1 MQHVHSLTSSSRS
14 ISTPVQ
20 VGVYECEVRLKFR
33 MIEEGKLPTDRAE
46 LLAML
51 LEAYGYGTDEYLESL
66 EVEVRA
72 EAIEEV
78 SASPKMRRQLIRL
91 RNSRELV

>member
-1 MQHVHSLTSSSRS
+1 MQHVHSLTPSSRS
-14 ISTPVQ
+14 IATPVQ

-33 MIEEGKLPTDRAE
+33 IIEEGNLPTDRAE

-66 EVEVRA
+66 QVEVRA

-91 RNSRELV
+91 RNSKELV

>member
-1 MQHVHSLTSSSRS
+1 MQYVHSLTPSSRS
-14 ISTPVQ
+14 ISTPVP

-33 MIEEGKLPTDRAE
+33 MIEEGTLPTDRAE
-46 LLAML
+46 LLEML

-66 EVEVRA
+66 QVEVRA

>member
-1 MQHVHSLTSSSRS
+1 MQHVHSLARSSRS
-14 ISTPVQ
+14 ISAPVQ

-33 MIEEGKLPTDRAE
+33 MIEEGKLPTDHGE
-46 LLAML
+46 LLEML
-51 LEAYGYGTDEYLESL
+51 LEAYGYGTDEYLEPL
-66 EVEVRA
+66 QVEVRA

-91 RNSRELV
+91 RNSKELI

>member
-1 MQHVHSLTSSSRS
+1 MQYVHSLTPSSCS

-46 LLAML
+46 LLEML
-51 LEAYGYGTDEYLESL
+51 LEAYGYGIDEYLEPL
-66 EVEVRA
+66 QVDVRA

-91 RNSRELV
+91 RNSKELV

>member
-1 MQHVHSLTSSSRS
+1 MQYLHSLTPSSRS

-33 MIEEGKLPTDRAE
+33 MVEEGTLPTDRTE
-46 LLAML
+46 LLEML

-66 EVEVRA
+66 QVEVRA

>member
-1 MQHVHSLTSSSRS
+1 MQYLHSLTPSSRS

-33 MIEEGKLPTDRAE
+33 MIEEGTLPTDRTE
-46 LLAML
+46 LLEML

-66 EVEVRA
+66 QVEVRA

>member
-1 MQHVHSLTSSSRS
+1 MQQTHSLARSSRAVS
-14 ISTPVQ
+14 VSSQ

-46 LLAML
+46 LLEML

-66 EVEVRA
+66 QVEVRA
-72 EAIEEV
+72 EAIEEL
-78 SASPKMRRQLIRL
+78 SASPEMRRQLIRL
-91 RNSRELV
+91 RNSKELA